1 MVADGDD
8 ANHEKAGEKE
18 ADLKSHFGQEDV
30 EVAAVFIHVEGAQPY
45 DDSEQD

>member
-1 MVADGDD
+1 MVTDGDD

-18 ADLKSHFGQEDV
+18 ADLKSHVEEEDV
-30 EVAAVFIHVEGAQPY
+30 EVAAVFTHVVGAQPY